1 MAPTL
6 RIFLDGQAPRSR
18 WVYRF
23 EYDEER
29 SESGP
34 IASLDMLAD
43 LLHRWGQYL
52 DGLPWTELPTFGGA
66 APLITEGV
74 WSWDETRILTGET
87 ASSLT
92 LRARGDSARKVL
104 F

>member
-1 MAPTL
+1 MSKL
-6 RIFLDGQAPRSR
+6 RILLDGQAPRSR

-34 IASLDMLAD
+34 IGSLDMLAD
-43 LLHRWGQYL
+43 LLHRWGHHL
-52 DGLPWTELPTFGGA
+52 DGLPWTELPTFGGT
-66 APLITEGV
+66 APPITEGI

-87 ASSLT
+87 ASTLT
-92 LRARGDSARKVL
+92 LHPRGHSTRKGA